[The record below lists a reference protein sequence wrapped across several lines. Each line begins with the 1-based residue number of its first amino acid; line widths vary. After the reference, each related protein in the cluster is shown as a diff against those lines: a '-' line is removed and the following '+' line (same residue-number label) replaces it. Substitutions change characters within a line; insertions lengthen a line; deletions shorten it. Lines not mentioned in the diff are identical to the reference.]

1 LAVGAA
7 ALLVAA
13 EARPAVL
20 SQAARPEGTVA
31 GRPNGAQVVLMEPYT
46 VRDTARLAKLGED
59 IQRAH
64 AAAASESRMR
74 TLGVGVREVSL
85 GIVHLDV
92 GTAFYILFAI
102 WSGTSGGLPDLEHR
116 RP

>member
-1 LAVGAA
+1 
-7 ALLVAA
+7 
-13 EARPAVL
+13 
-20 SQAARPEGTVA
+20 
-31 GRPNGAQVVLMEPYT
+31 
-46 VRDTARLAKLGED
+46 
-59 IQRAH
+59 
-64 AAAASESRMR
+64 MR